1 MKPLATMRKCLVTG
15 AIISKRDLIRFVID
29 PERNLIADIDEN
41 LPGRGY
47 WVKADR
53 QTIVRAIQK
62 KIFVKNIKEKIMI
75 DKNLLWRIES
85 LVKIKSYNR
94 YHYPVRL
101 ARLCLALTK

>member
-1 MKPLATMRKCLVTG
+1 MKPLAAMRKCLVTG

-62 KIFVKNIKEKIMI
+62 KIFLKNIKEKI
-75 DKNLLWRIES
+75 KYVSNKRKQTSYSKL
-85 LVKIKSYNR
+85 KIS
-94 YHYPVRL
+94 RL
-101 ARLCLALTK
+101 